1 MEIAIQS
8 PWFHRALS
16 PFYLFDQFFREGL
29 FDYDLFPFSSSTISP
44 YYRHTFFQNLESF
57 NSGISEVRSDGD
69 KFTVCLDVKHFSPE
83 ELSVR
88 VEDGCLE
95 VKGKHAERRD
105 DHGFICREFHRC
117 YHLPLNVEQ
126 SAISWTLSYNG
137 HLTVCAPKVFM
148 AAESHRNIPVTHGD
162 KPNSAV
168 SSGGEG
174 QELRG
179 VRGTSGCF

>member
-95 VKGKHAERRD
+95 VKGKHAERRT
-105 DHGFICREFHRC
+105 
-117 YHLPLNVEQ
+117 
-126 SAISWTLSYNG
+126 ISWGSL
-137 HLTVCAPKVFM
+137 
-148 AAESHRNIPVTHGD
+148 
-162 KPNSAV
+162 
-168 SSGGEG
+168 
-174 QELRG
+174 
-179 VRGTSGCF
+179 